1 LSNKSPHELLFSA
14 PPLYSHLRIFGCLAY
29 ASSLSRARSKFD
41 PRAIPCVFLGYP
53 YAIKGYKLYNLHTK
67 SVFISRHVIFHEHI
81 FPFALNLVNPTS
93 DGCFLFPSSCSD
105 SSNSTSFVHSIVSS
119 FDHPNISNSDTSV
132 SDPVSSPSSHPSPVS
147 TDTLTNPP
155 LPVPRKST
163 RICRPPEYL
172 QQYHCHLAS
181 TLPESVSQVSI
192 SDNSGKGILFPI
204 SSFVSYTNLSSSFK
218 HFCLSISSDVEPK
231 FYHQA
236 VQSAHWRDAMA
247 QEILALEQNHTWVVT
262 DLPLGKYPIGCKWVY
277 KIKHKSDG
285 SIERY
290 KARLVAKGYT
300 QSEGLDYHET
310 FSPVAKMTTVRTLLA
325 IAAAKRW
332 FLHQLDVNNAFLHGD
347 LDEEVYM
354 ELPPGFRTKGESK
367 VCKLTKS
374 LYGLKQAS
382 RQWFSK
388 FSSYLIDL
396 GFVQSKADY
405 SLFTRTHGTTF
416 IALLVYV
423 DDIAIA
429 SNDSVAVNS
438 LIVTLNDRFRLK
450 DLGDLKFFL
459 GLEIARSTKGIS
471 VSQRK
476 YSLEILQDSG
486 LLASKPVSF
495 PMEQNLKLSRADG
508 PLLSDPTAYR
518 RLIGRLLYLTI
529 TRPDLSY
536 SVQTL
541 SQFMDSPRQPHLD
554 AAYRVLR
561 YVKASPGQGLL
572 FPAESD
578 FQIKA
583 FCDADWAGC
592 SDTRRSITGF
602 CVFLGSSLISW
613 KSKKQYTISRSSAES
628 EYRSMSSTGCE
639 LIWLFTLLQDLHVE
653 HPQAATLFCDSQ
665 AALHIAANPVF
676 HERTK
681 HIDVDCHF
689 IREKIQLGLIKTLH
703 VPSQHQLADI
713 FTKALGNVS
722 FHHLLSKMSVV
733 DIHHPS

>member
-1 LSNKSPHELLFSA
+1 
-14 PPLYSHLRIFGCLAY
+14 
-29 ASSLSRARSKFD
+29 
-41 PRAIPCVFLGYP
+41 
-53 YAIKGYKLYNLHTK
+53 
-67 SVFISRHVIFHEHI
+67 
-81 FPFALNLVNPTS
+81 
-93 DGCFLFPSSCSD
+93 
-105 SSNSTSFVHSIVSS
+105 
-119 FDHPNISNSDTSV
+119 
-132 SDPVSSPSSHPSPVS
+132 
-147 TDTLTNPP
+147 
-155 LPVPRKST
+155 
-163 RICRPPEYL
+163 
-172 QQYHCHLAS
+172 LAS
-181 TLPESVSQVSI
+181 TSPELVSKASHF
-192 SDNSGKGILFPI
+192 DNSGILFPL
-204 SSFVSYTNLSSSFK
+204 SSFVSYDNLSSSFK
-218 HFCLSISSDVEPK
+218 HFCLSISSEVEPQY
-231 FYHQA
+231 YHQA
-236 VQSAHWRDAMA
+236 VKSAHWRTAMA
-247 QEILALEQNHTWVVT
+247 QEIAALEENHIWFVT
-262 DLPLGKYPIGCKWVY
+262 DLPPGKHHIGCKWVY
-277 KIKHKSDG
+277 KIKYKADG

-290 KARLVAKGYT
+290 KARLIAKGYT

-354 ELPPGFRTKGESK
+354 ELPLGFKTKGESK

-388 FSSYLIDL
+388 FSTYLIDL
-396 GFVQSKADY
+396 GFSQSKADY
-405 SLFTRTHGTTF
+405 SLFTRHQGTSF

-438 LIVTLNDRFRLK
+438 LIGILNDRFRLK
-450 DLGDLKFFL
+450 DLGELKFFL

-471 VSQRK
+471 ISQRK
-476 YSLEILQDSG
+476 YSLEIIYDAS
-486 LLASKPVSF
+486 LLASKPVLF
-495 PMEQNLKLSRADG
+495 PMVQNLKLSRDVVRV
-508 PLLSDPTAYR
+508 LSDPTPYMR
-518 RLIGRLLYLTI
+518 FIGRLLYLTI
-529 TRPDLSY
+529 TRPDLAY
-536 SVQTL
+536 FVY
-541 SQFMDSPRQPHLD
+541 LD
-554 AAYRVLR
+554 VAYRVLR
-561 YVKASPGQGLL
+561 YLKSVPGQGL
-572 FPAESD
+572 FFSAESD
-578 FQIKA
+578 FRLKA

-613 KSKKQYTISRSSAES
+613 KSKKQHTISRFSAES
-628 EYRSMSSTGCE
+628 EYRSMASTGCE
-639 LIWLFTLLQDLHVE
+639 LLWLFTLLHDLTVA

-713 FTKALGNVS
+713 FTKALGCAL
-722 FHHLLSKMSVV
+722 FHKLLSKMSAV
-733 DIHHPS
+733 DLHHPS